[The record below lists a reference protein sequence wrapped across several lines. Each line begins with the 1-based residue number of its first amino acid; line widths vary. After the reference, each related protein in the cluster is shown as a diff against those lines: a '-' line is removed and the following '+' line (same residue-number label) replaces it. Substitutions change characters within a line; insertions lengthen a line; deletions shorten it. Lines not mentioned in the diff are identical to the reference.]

1 MADPVPALRGVVQPV
16 VRRRERDPHRLAE
29 LPGRAHLEDVACCE
43 DRSGRRAEL
52 VRVRVRVRVRARA
65 RARARVKVRV
75 RVRVRVKVRV
85 RIRVRVRARVEV
97 RIRVRV
103 GVGVKVVS

>member
-1 MADPVPALRGVVQPV
+1 MADPVPALRGCVQPV

-29 LPGRAHLEDVACCE
+29 LPSRAHLEDVACCE

-52 VRVRVRVRVRARA
+52 VRVRVRVRA

-85 RIRVRVRARVEV
+85 RLRVL
-97 RIRVRV
+97 
-103 GVGVKVVS
+103 GFGFLG

>member
-52 VRVRVRVRVRARA
+52 VRVRVRVRA
-65 RARARVKVRV
+65 RARARVKFRARAVAKARV
-75 RVRVRVKVRV
+75 RVVPAG
-85 RIRVRVRARVEV
+85 RASP
-97 RIRVRV
+97 I
-103 GVGVKVVS
+103 